1 MQAQVLVVAPIP
13 RLAEEVQRVIA
24 EQFQEQSGRFAV
36 VEADL
41 REAEALVARGGTEG
55 CEVVVSRGGTAELL
69 ERLLDIPVVHIQV
82 SLTDILRAVRAA
94 GETGTAHRIGV
105 SGFPNMIY
113 GCAELSELLPLAVEP
128 IEIHNAEEAEEKLRA
143 SVAAGVDMAVMLH
156 GRSLSCLRTR
166 MPRSGLRV
174 GRMRA
179 AGLLCDLWAR
189 MGEAGRPADGGTGG
203 TGGGRDG
210 GEP

>member
-13 RLAEEVQRVIA
+13 RLAEEVQRVIT

-113 GCAELSELLPLAVEP
+113 GCAELSISRSSGTPPRTSCPSRSSRSRSTTRRRRRKSCAP
-128 IEIHNAEEAEEKLRA
+128 RQQRA
-143 SVAAGVDMAVMLH
+143 W
-156 GRSLSCLRTR
+156 T
-166 MPRSGLRV
+166 
-174 GRMRA
+174 
-179 AGLLCDLWAR
+179 
-189 MGEAGRPADGGTGG
+189 
-203 TGGGRDG
+203 
-210 GEP
+210 

>member
-1 MQAQVLVVAPIP
+1 MLVVAPIP

-82 SLTDILRAVRAA
+82 SLTDILRAVRAISV
-94 GETGTAHRIGV
+94 R
-105 SGFPNMIY
+105 
-113 GCAELSELLPLAVEP
+113 
-128 IEIHNAEEAEEKLRA
+128 
-143 SVAAGVDMAVMLH
+143 VAAGEIAPEEIDEELFSHALDTAGDPPVDLFIRTSGDLRLSNFLLWQSAYAELYFTDTH
-156 GRSLSCLRTR
+156 WPDFTPEELGHAIEDFAGRSRRFGGLS
-166 MPRSGLRV
+166 
-174 GRMRA
+174 A
-179 AGLLCDLWAR
+179 
-189 MGEAGRPADGGTGG
+189 E
-203 TGGGRDG
+203 
-210 GEP
+210 E